1 MNEGNNHRTTNRILD
16 VFEIIAQ
23 NSKDGLSFSD
33 ISKRLGI
40 PKGSLSP
47 LLSTLCSRRF
57 LYLNKKNQKYYIGE
71 SLFSLGRCYV
81 DDSNILNRIDE
92 VMKQLS
98 MEVQAT
104 SFLGVLSDNEVFYL
118 IKKTAP
124 VNLQVT
130 AVPGYRLP
138 AYCTGLGKALIAEK
152 SMDEIKAMYPK
163 GLEKITENTITDF
176 DILEKQLEEIRE
188 TGFSYEKEE
197 SSPYIQCIACP
208 IKMKGKTIAAV
219 SVAFPIMIDSRR
231 EKERI
236 KENLKSNAA
245 IIERI
250 INRDSDKWI
259 YSD

>member
-1 MNEGNNHRTTNRILD
+1 MKEGNHRTTERILD
-16 VFEIIAQ
+16 VLELTAQ
-23 NSKDGLSFSD
+23 NSREGLSFSD
-33 ISKRLGI
+33 ISRELEI

-47 LLSTLCSRRF
+47 LLSTLCCRRF

-98 MEVQAT
+98 MEAQAT
-104 SFLGVLSDNEVFYL
+104 CFLGVLSDNEVFYL
-118 IKKTAP
+118 MKKNAP

-130 AVPGYRLP
+130 AIPGYRLP

-152 SMDEIKAMYPK
+152 TVDELKDMYPNGMK
-163 GLEKITENTITDF
+163 KITENTITDL
-176 DILEKQLEEIRE
+176 DVLVKQLEEVRE
-188 TGFSYEKEE
+188 SGFSYEREE

-208 IKMKGKTIAAV
+208 IKMKGRTIAAV

-231 EKERI
+231 EKEKI
-236 KENLKSNAA
+236 KESLKSNALM
-245 IIERI
+245 IEKI
-250 INRDSDKWI
+250 INQDSEKWI

>member
-1 MNEGNNHRTTNRILD
+1 MNEGNHRTTERILD
-16 VFEIIAQ
+16 VLEITAQ
-23 NSKDGLSFSD
+23 NSREGLSFSD
-33 ISKRLGI
+33 ISRKLEI

-47 LLSTLCSRRF
+47 LLSTLCNRRF

-81 DDSNILNRIDE
+81 DNSNILNRIDD

-104 SFLGVLSDNEVFYL
+104 CFMGVLSDGEVFYL
-118 IKKTAP
+118 MKKNAP

-130 AVPGYRLP
+130 AIPGYRLP

-152 SMDEIKAMYPK
+152 TIEEIKAMYPEGMK
-163 GLEKITENTITDF
+163 KITENTITDF
-176 DILEKQLEEIRE
+176 QILDGQLEKVRE
-188 TGFSYEKEE
+188 TGFSYEREE

-208 IKMKGKTIAAV
+208 IKLKGKTIAAV
-219 SVAFPIMIDSRR
+219 SVAFPIMIDGRR
-231 EKERI
+231 EKEKI
-236 KENLKSNAA
+236 KESLRNNAL

-250 INRDSDKWI
+250 ISQDSDKWI
-259 YSD
+259 YSE

>member
-1 MNEGNNHRTTNRILD
+1 MKEGNHRTTERILD
-16 VFEIIAQ
+16 VLELTAQ
-23 NSKDGLSFSD
+23 NSREGLSFSD
-33 ISKRLGI
+33 ISRELEI

-47 LLSTLCSRRF
+47 LLSTLCCRRF

-98 MEVQAT
+98 MEAQAT
-104 SFLGVLSDNEVFYL
+104 CFLGVLSDNEVFYL
-118 IKKTAP
+118 MKKNAP

-130 AVPGYRLP
+130 AIPGYRLP

-152 SMDEIKAMYPK
+152 TVDELKDMYPNGMK
-163 GLEKITENTITDF
+163 KITENTITDL
-176 DILEKQLEEIRE
+176 DVLVKQLEEVRE
-188 TGFSYEKEE
+188 SGFSYEREE

-208 IKMKGKTIAAV
+208 IKMKGRTIAAV

-231 EKERI
+231 EKEKI
-236 KENLKSNAA
+236 KESLKSNALMS
-245 IIERI
+245 EKI
-250 INRDSDKWI
+250 INQDSEKWI